1 MSVRFEDHPG
11 FQRAALWSAAGGAA
25 LGAFGMLP
33 LAVAGSAAG
42 IGIACAGAGWRNRIL
57 AAAACAVTAILWM
70 VAPHSWSPWAC
81 GATLGLLLAA
91 VRAGS
96 AQAAGDHPPSPM
108 AVALTGIACAAAVA
122 LGAEVL
128 LAVSAALAIVAPG
141 WIAASLSGGLLGL
154 WAAACAAPLHVALE
168 ERVDPAGLGAA
179 EELSREIDRY
189 LRTRA

>member
-42 IGIACAGAGWRNRIL
+42 IGIASAGAGWRNRIL

-96 AQAAGDHPPSPM
+96 AQTPAPSPI
-108 AVALTGIACAAAVA
+108 AVALTGVASGAAVA
-122 LGAEVL
+122 LGSGVL
-128 LAVSAALAIVAPG
+128 PAVSAALATLAPG

-154 WAAACAAPLHVALE
+154 WAAACAAPLHVVRE
-168 ERVDPAGLGAA
+168 ERVDPAGLDAA
-179 EELSREIDRY
+179 EELSREIDKY

>member
-81 GATLGLLLAA
+81 GATLGLL
-91 VRAGS
+91 
-96 AQAAGDHPPSPM
+96 
-108 AVALTGIACAAAVA
+108 ALTGIACAAAVA